1 MKNFLKELVNKSKNK
16 SLTEEEMERIE
27 KIAKKIG
34 ITKSRLAR
42 NLVIAS
48 LEDIEILEKL
58 GFIEIVKLLKKIK
71 DKALKEKD
79 LKLIHN

>member
-1 MKNFLKELVNKSKNK
+1 MRRNKEIKI

-42 NLVIAS
+42 NLVITS